1 MNRLGHADVKERW
14 SWVESLALARM
25 GIDYATAA
33 RPTKKNQS
41 PAVLVARRVSAFVD
55 VDEKTLLYVSRQQLL
70 LTGPDGA

>member
-1 MNRLGHADVKERW
+1 M
-14 SWVESLALARM
+14 ESLALARM

-41 PAVLVARRVSAFVD
+41 PSVLVARRVSAFVD

-70 LTGPDGA
+70 LTGPESPLTGPERQFKITDGA